1 MNWNN
6 YFYVPFLKTLDAEFK
21 AIQELTPEVKAKI
34 LPFVIL
40 TKGRASSKASL
51 EKNPDKINGDINKNL
66 QKWKDA
72 FDELCPFFLDLSSE
86 EVRQNDQIKDLI
98 APDGGYHNW
107 VQFVIE
113 KKKEFPE
120 IIPLVQINDE
130 LDTSGG
136 NNRKLQL
143 EALLK
148 NFDYVGYREEI
159 FSSEDNADDFAG
171 YIRETLDGILLE
183 NRKAPEKLIL
193 ILDVGYLF
201 PKKYIQAKNKVI
213 EILNA
218 INDLAIQHI
227 IVTGTSFPLT
237 ISDFVEDQKV
247 DEYEGSL
254 DSEAILMYQSIK
266 NEYHGTIMPM
276 YGDYALIHPVKNKA
290 MSYARGWIPRIDVS
304 YGDTMHFIRRRR
316 NKDDYKEAYQNIAY
330 NISSKEWFSKVP
342 ECWGKEKIKDAA
354 WGKIEKVIPQFWVS
368 VRAKTHM
375 SAIVA
380 QCNCARF
387 FED

>member
-1 MNWNN
+1 M
-6 YFYVPFLKTLDAEFK
+6 
-21 AIQELTPEVKAKI
+21 
-34 LPFVIL
+34 
-40 TKGRASSKASL
+40 S
-51 EKNPDKINGDINKNL
+51 
-66 QKWKDA
+66 
-72 FDELCPFFLDLSSE
+72 FFLDLSSE

-201 PKKYIQAKNKVI
+201 PK
-213 EILNA
+213 
-218 INDLAIQHI
+218 
-227 IVTGTSFPLT
+227 
-237 ISDFVEDQKV
+237 
-247 DEYEGSL
+247 
-254 DSEAILMYQSIK
+254 
-266 NEYHGTIMPM
+266 
-276 YGDYALIHPVKNKA
+276 
-290 MSYARGWIPRIDVS
+290 
-304 YGDTMHFIRRRR
+304 
-316 NKDDYKEAYQNIAY
+316 NIF
-330 NISSKEWFSKVP
+330 KR
-342 ECWGKEKIKDAA
+342 KIK
-354 WGKIEKVIPQFWVS
+354 S
-368 VRAKTHM
+368 
-375 SAIVA
+375 
-380 QCNCARF
+380 
-387 FED
+387 